1 MSGTG
6 YWSYPILPFEIV
18 ACTIFPTT
26 FLEIAVYK
34 WCSLTTWPSAYLY
47 YHVRRLFLFCRTF
60 WSTSYAGRATYEQS
74 TWWTWLLLLV
84 CRAHI
89 DKNQAWNL
97 AKICPGWMDLIL
109 ILHQRLLSPRWAHEL
124 GRSVPLHSSSLV
136 IPSPSIASKVF
147 RPLFLFFWI
156 PVNYSRD
163 DLSLGFLGNF
173 TIDLK
178 LN

>member
-6 YWSYPILPFEIV
+6 YWSYPILPFGIV

-47 YHVRRLFLFCRTF
+47 YHVRRLSLFCRTF
-60 WSTSYAGRATYEQS
+60 WSTSYVGRATYEQS
-74 TWWTWLLLLV
+74 TWWIRLLLLV
-84 CRAHI
+84 CRAYT
-89 DKNQAWNL
+89 DKNQACNS
-97 AKICPGWMDLIL
+97 AKIRPTWMDLIL
-109 ILHQRLLSPRWAHEL
+109 TLQQRLLSLRWAHEL
-124 GRSVPLHSSSLV
+124 GRGPLHSSSLL

-147 RPLFLFFWI
+147 RTLFLLFRI
-156 PVNYSRD
+156 PVNYSRG
-163 DLSLGFLGNF
+163 DLLLGLLGNL

>member
-1 MSGTG
+1 MV
-6 YWSYPILPFEIV
+6 LFDV
-18 ACTIFPTT
+18 
-26 FLEIAVYK
+26 
-34 WCSLTTWPSAYLY
+34 TTWHSAYLY

-74 TWWTWLLLLV
+74 TWWTKLV
-84 CRAHI
+84 CRAYT
-89 DKNQAWNL
+89 DKNQACNS
-97 AKICPGWMDLIL
+97 AKIRPSWMDLIL
-109 ILHQRLLSPRWAHEL
+109 TLHQRLLSPRWAHEL

-156 PVNYSRD
+156 SVNYSRG
-163 DLSLGFLGNF
+163 DLSLWFLGNL